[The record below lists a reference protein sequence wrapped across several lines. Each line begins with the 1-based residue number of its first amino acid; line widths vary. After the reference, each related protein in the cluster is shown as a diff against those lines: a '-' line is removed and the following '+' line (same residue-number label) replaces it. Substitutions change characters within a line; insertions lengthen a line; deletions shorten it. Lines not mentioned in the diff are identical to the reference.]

1 MMLLSSNATDLHAV
15 EGDVDDDL
23 DDVED

>member
-1 MMLLSSNATDLHAV
+1 MLLSSNATDLHAV